1 MITKSNFI
9 VGHGCQRCFWFKYK
23 GYEDPDLNDEQAQ
36 QRLKDGE
43 EVGDQVKETFAK
55 GVEIPFLGRDY
66 EEMHRLTLQAM
77 DNGSKVIFEGSFLI
91 DGVFIRV
98 DIMEKSSNGWN
109 IYEVKSSSKP
119 KPIHK
124 EDASIQWHVLNQV
137 EDLELRDMY
146 VITLDKDY
154 ERGEK
159 LKLKNVFKRH
169 LLTEYV
175 ESNQAETSK
184 TLLNLKKIAELESP
198 PEKRISGNPDVKNE
212 CTFKAHCW
220 PKDIDNINSVF
231 KIRGMHTKDKFK
243 LYDEGIDI
251 FEKIQDIK
259 SFSKIRQI
267 QIESTLKNIT
277 FINKEII
284 ERFISKVS
292 YQISFLDFET
302 YNETIPSHNGQKPN
316 EKVPF
321 QYSLHI
327 QKTPNDSV
335 DADDSHYEFLAN
347 CEDDPRQ
354 MIAESM
360 LNNIPQN
367 GSIIT
372 YHKSFEIGVIK
383 GLARSCPDLSSK
395 LLDLNNRILDLKDPF
410 SKGGYY
416 HPEFGG
422 SFSIKKVL
430 PALCKDNKELD
441 YKKLKISN
449 GGMASTVF
457 RELKNKTDDEINEI
471 RKDLLK
477 YCWLDTYA
485 MHAIYEKL
493 LTIIN
498 N

>member
-1 MITKSNFI
+1 
-9 VGHGCQRCFWFKYK
+9 
-23 GYEDPDLNDEQAQ
+23 
-36 QRLKDGE
+36 
-43 EVGDQVKETFAK
+43 
-55 GVEIPFLGRDY
+55 
-66 EEMHRLTLQAM
+66 M

-159 LKLKNVFKRH
+159 LKLENVFKRH

-251 FEKIQDIK
+251 FEKIKDIK

-284 ERFISKVS
+284 ESFISKVS
-292 YQISFLDFET
+292 YPISFLDFET
-302 YNETIPSHNGQKPN
+302 SIFFSSI
-316 EKVPF
+316 VLSPF
-321 QYSLHI
+321 WCCG
-327 QKTPNDSV
+327 
-335 DADDSHYEFLAN
+335 A
-347 CEDDPRQ
+347 
-354 MIAESM
+354 
-360 LNNIPQN
+360 
-367 GSIIT
+367 
-372 YHKSFEIGVIK
+372 SFFAASAVRN
-383 GLARSCPDLSSK
+383 ARSSGNLF
-395 LLDLNNRILDLKDPF
+395 LL
-410 SKGGYY
+410 
-416 HPEFGG
+416 
-422 SFSIKKVL
+422 
-430 PALCKDNKELD
+430 
-441 YKKLKISN
+441 
-449 GGMASTVF
+449 
-457 RELKNKTDDEINEI
+457 
-471 RKDLLK
+471 
-477 YCWLDTYA
+477 
-485 MHAIYEKL
+485 
-493 LTIIN
+493 
-498 N
+498 